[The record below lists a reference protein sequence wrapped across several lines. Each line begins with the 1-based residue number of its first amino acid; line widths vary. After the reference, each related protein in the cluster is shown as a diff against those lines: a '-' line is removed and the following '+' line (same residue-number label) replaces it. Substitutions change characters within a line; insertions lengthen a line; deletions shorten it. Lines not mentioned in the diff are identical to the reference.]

1 MANDYS
7 NQPLTGRYDR
17 KQITPTSGALM
28 LPVVTEE
35 SIKKKANVINDA
47 TKSGKQKAAMVCR
60 PVGGTLEIAIATGS
74 KEDADWLS
82 VKTDGVGLITP
93 A

>member
-17 KQITPTSGALM
+17 KQITPTSEALM

-35 SIKKKANVINDA
+35 SIKKKTDVINDA

-60 PVGGTLEIAIATGS
+60 PVGGTLEIDIATDS

-82 VKTDGVGLITP
+82 VKMDGVNFITP